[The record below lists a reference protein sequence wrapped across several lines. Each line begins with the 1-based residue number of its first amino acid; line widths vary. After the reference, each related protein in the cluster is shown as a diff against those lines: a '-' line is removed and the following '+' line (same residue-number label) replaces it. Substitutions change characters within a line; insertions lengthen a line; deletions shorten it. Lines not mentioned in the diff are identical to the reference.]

1 MEIGSS
7 GAGTVAQ
14 NVPTQTGSQQ
24 QVAQAESQQQQ
35 QEITAQENNPL
46 PGERV
51 GSQINISV

>member
-35 QEITAQENNPL
+35 EITAQENNPL